1 MFVTNSH
8 GEKLLL
14 SRLVQLSSQNNDKVS
29 IVSLEGSSYELSKVT
44 FSFISNLSVGQD
56 VDKIV
61 TFISEDN
68 LAAIIRFL
76 SFQDNS
82 DSIHIFNED
91 ARSLGINL
99 NQLFE
104 SSYSMGENNP
114 TISQSEEPGTFSE
127 ESLSTY
133 CEDEGH
139 AITEIS
145 TSGET
150 CDSGGDGV
158 LNVECQNESDS
169 ENIVKEE
176 KVQKKVRL
184 PTMKTKP
191 SSWKKEK
198 YRLTIGNPEIVWHVD
213 MHVPQTIMC
222 QLCGKRF
229 DLEKYSSHH
238 NHKVAYIE
246 HYQKHE
252 MEATECGCEINF
264 ESFKQ
269 RQNHWR
275 VVHKGYEKCDHC
287 SYSYENLADHM
298 LSIHRLRS
306 CDQCEFK
313 TKRGS
318 YALKQHKRSRHNK
331 ELDSTKLSSTG
342 FTCADDECH
351 KKFPTKGQANSHF
364 NKVHTKGAP
373 CPECGKDVKRLQL
386 HIDTMHSSNKKYQC
400 DKCSKAF
407 GNLSHL
413 KNHELVDHQ
422 GVRYYCRYSDC
433 QTKGQEYRDP
443 SNRSAHERKRHG
455 GVFTATA
462 T

>member
-8 GEKLLL
+8 GEKLLI
-14 SRLVQLSSQNNDKVS
+14 SRLLQLSSQNNDKVS

-44 FSFISNLSVGQD
+44 FNFISHLSVGQD
-56 VDKIV
+56 VDKIL
-61 TFISEDN
+61 TYISEDN
-68 LAAIIRFL
+68 LANIIRFL
-76 SFQDNS
+76 SFQDNFE
-82 DSIHIFNED
+82 SIHIFNED

-99 NQLFE
+99 NQLFKSSE
-104 SSYSMGENNP
+104 SVSENNL
-114 TISQSEEPGTFSE
+114 TRSQSEESAKFFE
-127 ESLSTY
+127 ESVSTY
-133 CEDEGH
+133 CAGDEQ

-145 TSGET
+145 TSEET

-158 LNVECQNESDS
+158 LNVECRNESDS
-169 ENIVKEE
+169 ANEDVVKEE
-176 KVQKKVRL
+176 RVQKKVRL

-191 SSWKKEK
+191 SSWKKKK
-198 YRLTIGNPEIVWHVD
+198 YRLTIGDPEIVWHVD
-213 MHVPQTIMC
+213 MHVPQTIKC

-252 MEATECGCEINF
+252 MEATECGCEIKF
-264 ESFKQ
+264 ESFKE
-269 RQNHWR
+269 RQNHWQ

-298 LSIHRLRS
+298 LSIHRSRS

-318 YALKQHKRSRHNK
+318 YALKQHIRSRHNK
-331 ELDSTKLSSTG
+331 ELKSTG
-342 FTCADDECH
+342 FSCADDECE
-351 KKFPTKGQANSHF
+351 KMFPNKGQANSHF

-386 HIDTMHSSNKKYQC
+386 HIDTIHRSNKKYQC

-407 GNLSHL
+407 ANWSQLR
-413 KNHELVDHQ
+413 NHELVDHE
-422 GVRYYCRYSDC
+422 GIRYKCRYSDC
-433 QTKGQEYRDP
+433 QTKDQEYRDP

-455 GVFTATA
+455 GVFIATLL
-462 T
+462 